1 MDFSLTTVVVVPPG
15 ATVAP
20 VTDSTQDL
28 LAGEVGFF
36 GADYVAVSAGT
47 IAAQPYFY
55 VAQGRDNT
63 YLQGTK
69 RSDKISG
76 CPQAGVACKTNVVEW
91 YKVAGCITPTN
102 QIIEI
107 DDFNVQ
113 CGEIL
118 TLTLRG
124 HSSYLDTL
132 YFNGFTRSVTIQA
145 PCCECDSDPC
155 TDVDAEAL
163 VDALIVA
170 LALKAPGINSDNIY
184 LEQFYT
190 FSKSGSGAS
199 TKLVITGNAVTKNGQ
214 PCDIAAYP
222 AEYDRLWFN
231 AWVIEGPATT
241 VDFIVYDACEQ
252 VATVTVTQTSNY
264 PTGTAEEIAQ
274 LEKNF
279 HSYQAGYLKHLYR
292 TAGYNQNFESHVVAG
307 TTYDTYYI
315 KFNEYDKSAYQWG
328 DYIQQDST
336 VIIAIPTG
344 DAAAFEA
351 ILVAGLGAVAA
362 KNACVTTTTTVA
374 PSTTTT
380 TTVAPTTTTTTTV
393 APTTTTT
400 TTVAPTTTTTT
411 TAAPTTTTTTSGS

>member
-1 MDFSLTTVVVVPPG
+1 MADFSLTTVVVVPPG
-15 ATVAP
+15 TSPNP

-36 GADYVAVSAGT
+36 GANYVGVSAAT

-69 RSDKISG
+69 RSDKIST
-76 CPQAGVACKTNVVEW
+76 ANITEW
-91 YKVAGCITPTN
+91 YKVTGCPIPTN
-102 QIIEI
+102 QIVEI
-107 DDFNVQ
+107 SDFTVQ

-132 YFNGFTRSVTIQA
+132 YFNGFTRSVTVQA
-145 PCCECDSDPC
+145 PCCECDGDPC

-163 VDALIVA
+163 VDALIIA
-170 LALKAPGINSDNIY
+170 LEAQAPGINSDNIH
-184 LEQFYT
+184 LTQFYT
-190 FSKSGSGAS
+190 FSKSGSGAN
-199 TKLVITGNAVTKNGQ
+199 TKLVITGVAVTKNGQ

-264 PTGTAEEIAQ
+264 PTGTAEEIEQ
-274 LEKNF
+274 LEKNYY
-279 HSYQAGYLKHLYR
+279 SYQAGYLKHLYR

-307 TTYDTYYI
+307 TSYDTYYI
-315 KFNEYDKSAYQWG
+315 KFNEVDKSEYKWG
-328 DYIQQDST
+328 DYIVPDST
-336 VIIAIPTG
+336 VILAIPTG
-344 DAAAFEA
+344 DAAAFET
-351 ILVAGLGAVAA
+351 ILVAGLGAVAED
-362 KNACVTTTTTVA
+362 NACVTTTTT
-374 PSTTTT
+374 
-380 TTVAPTTTTTTTV
+380 TTVP
-393 APTTTTT
+393 
-400 TTVAPTTTTTT
+400 
-411 TAAPTTTTTTSGS
+411 